1 MAVKKTKFIFISGG
15 VLSSLGKG
23 IASASLGLLLKQRGL
38 SVTIMKFDPYIN
50 VDPGTMSPQ
59 QHGEVYVTDDGAECD
74 LDLGHYERY
83 LDISGTRYNSVS
95 SGQVYFEVI
104 QKEREGS
111 YLGKTVQVIPHIT
124 DEIKRRMTIFDKQ
137 YDIVIIEI
145 GGTVGDIE
153 SLPFM
158 ETVRQICLERG
169 PKNTL
174 NIHLTYV
181 PYIKSAGELK
191 TKPTQ
196 HSAKLLMEMGIRPD
210 ILLCRTELPLNKEI
224 TSKIALFCNV
234 EEDSVIEVMDAE
246 TIYEVPISLAKKNLD
261 QIVLRKFGMPVGKL
275 DLETWNTFVTR
286 IKNPKFSVTIG
297 LVGKYNQVKDSYKS
311 ILEALIHAG
320 AINNT
325 NVDIVWID
333 SETIQKNNAAQ
344 SLKGLDGILVAP
356 GFGNR
361 GIEGKIEAIRFSR
374 EHSIPFF
381 GICLGMQCA
390 VIEFARNVANMKDA
404 NSGEFKKGKNLVINL
419 MSSQK
424 NITDKGGTMRLG
436 SYPCNIRKGTLAY
449 AAYGTE
455 SIQER
460 HRHRYEFNN
469 AYRTILEQYGMKLSG
484 VSPDTTLIEIIEL
497 KNHPWFVGVQFHP
510 EYKSRAVKGHP
521 LFIDFVKAA
530 LSNKKSILIT

>member
-1 MAVKKTKFIFISGG
+1 
-15 VLSSLGKG
+15 
-23 IASASLGLLLKQRGL
+23 
-38 SVTIMKFDPYIN
+38 
-50 VDPGTMSPQ
+50 
-59 QHGEVYVTDDGAECD
+59 
-74 LDLGHYERY
+74 
-83 LDISGTRYNSVS
+83 
-95 SGQVYFEVI
+95 
-104 QKEREGS
+104 
-111 YLGKTVQVIPHIT
+111 
-124 DEIKRRMTIFDKQ
+124 
-137 YDIVIIEI
+137 
-145 GGTVGDIE
+145 
-153 SLPFM
+153 
-158 ETVRQICLERG
+158 
-169 PKNTL
+169 L

-196 HSAKLLMEMGIRPD
+196 HSAKMLMEMGIRPD

-246 TIYEVPISLAKKNLD
+246 TIYEVPTSLAKKNLD
-261 QIVLRKFGMPVGKL
+261 QIVLRKFGMSVGKL
-275 DLETWNTFVTR
+275 DLDTWNKFVAR

-311 ILEALIHAG
+311 ILEAFIHAG

-325 NVDIVWID
+325 KVDVVWID

-361 GIEGKIEAIRFSR
+361 GIEGKIESIRFAR
-374 EHSIPFF
+374 EQSIPFF

-390 VIEFARNVANMKDA
+390 VIEFARNVAGMKDA

-449 AAYGTE
+449 AAYGAE
-455 SIQER
+455 SIEER

-469 AYRTILEQYGMKLSG
+469 AYRTILEQHGMKLSG

-530 LSNKKSILIT
+530 LTHKKN